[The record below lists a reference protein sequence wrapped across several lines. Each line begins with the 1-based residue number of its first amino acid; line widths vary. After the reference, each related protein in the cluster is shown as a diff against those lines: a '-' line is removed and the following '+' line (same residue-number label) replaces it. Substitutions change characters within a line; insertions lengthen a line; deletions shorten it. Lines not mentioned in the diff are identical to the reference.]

1 MKTGICFIF
10 VIPLLWFNLA
20 MAASDLKV
28 VVSIKPFHSLVS
40 TVMQGVSE
48 PALLLN
54 GNNSPHTYS
63 LRPSA
68 AVKLQNAD
76 LVFWGGENLE
86 GFLAKPIHSL
96 AAGARVVSFED
107 SPGLILR
114 PFRSV
119 KEWQELDPESQN
131 DQDHLKKQ
139 EIHRLPGNDPH
150 IWLDPLN
157 AQKITQNLVQILSE
171 FDPENAQTYH
181 SNGKKTILRLFDL
194 HIQLKTKMSSVS
206 SKSYI
211 VFHDAYQY
219 FEKRYQL
226 NPIASVIV
234 SSGPSTSVG
243 RLIDI
248 RTKIKNKNVLCIFT
262 EPQFSPK
269 LVQTVISGTAV
280 KKGIL
285 DPIGTRISPGP
296 EMYFTLL
303 NNISHSI
310 STCFKK
316 MMYVE

>member
-1 MKTGICFIF
+1 MKTGICFII

-20 MAASDLKV
+20 LGASDLKV
-28 VVSIKPFHSLVS
+28 VVSIKPYHSLVS
-40 TVMQGVSE
+40 RVMQGVSE

-54 GNNSPHTYS
+54 GYNSPHSYS

-107 SPGLILR
+107 TPGLILL
-114 PFRSV
+114 PFRSG
-119 KEWQELDPESQN
+119 KEWQKLDPESEN

-139 EIHRLPGNDPH
+139 EIHSHRVSGKDPH

-171 FDPENAQTYH
+171 FDPENSQTYH
-181 SNGKKTILRLFDL
+181 SNGKKTILRLSDL
-194 HIQLKTKMSSVS
+194 NIQLETKMSSVS
-206 SKSYI
+206 SKPYI

-226 NPIASVIV
+226 NPIASVTV
-234 SSGPSTSVG
+234 SSGTSTSVG

-248 RTKIKNKNVLCIFT
+248 RKKIKIKKVLCIFT
-262 EPQFSPK
+262 EPQISPK
-269 LVQTVISGTAV
+269 LVQTVISGTTV

-285 DPIGTRISPGP
+285 DPIGSSISPGP
-296 EMYFTLL
+296 EMYFSLL

-316 MMYVE
+316 

>member
-10 VIPLLWFNLA
+10 VIPLLWFNLV

-107 SPGLILR
+107 TPGLILR

-119 KEWQELDPESQN
+119 KEWQELDPESKN
-131 DQDHLKKQ
+131 DQDHVKKRK
-139 EIHRLPGNDPH
+139 INRLPGNDPH

-157 AQKITQNLVQILSE
+157 AQKITQYLVQILSE

-181 SNGKKTILRLFDL
+181 SNGKKTILRLSDL
-194 HIQLKTKMSSVS
+194 NIQLETKMSSVS

-226 NPIASVIV
+226 NPIASVTV
-234 SSGPSTSVG
+234 SSGTSTSVG

-248 RTKIKNKNVLCIFT
+248 RKKIKIKKVLCIFT

-285 DPIGTRISPGP
+285 DPIGTSISPGP

-316 MMYVE
+316 

>member
-107 SPGLILR
+107 TPGLILR

-119 KEWQELDPESQN
+119 KEWQELDPESKN
-131 DQDHLKKQ
+131 DQDHVKKRK
-139 EIHRLPGNDPH
+139 INRLPGNDPH

-157 AQKITQNLVQILSE
+157 AQKITQYLVQILSE
-171 FDPENAQTYH
+171 FDPENVNTYH
-181 SNGKKTILRLFDL
+181 SNGKKTILRLSDL
-194 HIQLKTKMSSVS
+194 NIQLETKMSSVS
-206 SKSYI
+206 SKPYI

-226 NPIASVIV
+226 NPIASVTV
-234 SSGPSTSVG
+234 SSGTSTSVG

-248 RTKIKNKNVLCIFT
+248 RKKIKIKKVLCIFT

-285 DPIGTRISPGP
+285 DPIGTSISPGP

-316 MMYVE
+316 

>member
-1 MKTGICFIF
+1 VIKTGICLII
-10 VIPLLWFNLA
+10 VIPLLCFNLA

-28 VVSIKPFHSLVS
+28 VVSIKPFHSLVAS
-40 TVMQGVSE
+40 VMHGVSK

-96 AAGARVVSFED
+96 AAGAWVFSFED
-107 SPGLILR
+107 TPGLILR
-114 PFRSV
+114 PFRSG
-119 KEWQELDPESQN
+119 KEWQKLDHESEN

-157 AQKITQNLVQILSE
+157 AQKIIQNLVQILSDL
-171 FDPENAQTYH
+171 DPENANTYH
-181 SNGKKTILRLFDL
+181 SNGKKTILRLSDL
-194 HIQLKTKMSSVS
+194 NIQLETKMSSVS

-219 FEKRYQL
+219 FEKRYKL
-226 NPIASVIV
+226 NPIASVTA
-234 SSGPSTSVG
+234 SSGHSTSVG
-243 RLIDI
+243 RLINI
-248 RTKIKNKNVLCIFT
+248 RKKIKIKNVLCIFT

-269 LVQTVISGTAV
+269 LVQTVISGTTV
-280 KKGIL
+280 KTGIL
-285 DPIGTRISPGP
+285 DPIGTSIPPGP

-316 MMYVE
+316 

>member
-1 MKTGICFIF
+1 
-10 VIPLLWFNLA
+10 

-40 TVMQGVSE
+40 SVMQGVSK

-96 AAGARVVSFED
+96 AAGAWVFSFED
-107 SPGLILR
+107 TPGLILR
-114 PFRSV
+114 PFRSG
-119 KEWQELDPESQN
+119 KEWQKLDHESEN

-157 AQKITQNLVQILSE
+157 AQKIIQNLVQILSDL
-171 FDPENAQTYH
+171 DPENENTYH
-181 SNGKKTILRLFDL
+181 SNGKKTILQLSDL
-194 HIQLKTKMSSVS
+194 NIQLETKMSLVS

-219 FEKRYQL
+219 FEKRYKL
-226 NPIASVIV
+226 NPIASVTS
-234 SSGPSTSVG
+234 SSGHSTSVG

-248 RTKIKNKNVLCIFT
+248 RKKIKIKNVLCIFT

-269 LVQTVISGTAV
+269 LVETVISGTAV
-280 KKGIL
+280 KTGIL
-285 DPIGTRISPGP
+285 DPIGTSIPPGP

-316 MMYVE
+316 

>member
-107 SPGLILR
+107 TPGLLLR

-119 KEWQELDPESQN
+119 KEWQELDPESKN
-131 DQDHLKKQ
+131 DQDHVKKRK
-139 EIHRLPGNDPH
+139 INRLPGNDPH

-157 AQKITQNLVQILSE
+157 AQKITQYLIQILSK
-171 FDPENAQTYH
+171 FDPENSQTYH
-181 SNGKKTILRLFDL
+181 SNGKKTILRLSDL
-194 HIQLKTKMSSVS
+194 NIQLETKMSSVS
-206 SKSYI
+206 SKPYI

-226 NPIASVIV
+226 NPIASVTV
-234 SSGPSTSVG
+234 SSGTSTSVG

-248 RTKIKNKNVLCIFT
+248 RKKIKIKKVLCIFT

-280 KKGIL
+280 KTGIL
-285 DPIGTRISPGP
+285 DPIGTNILPGP

-316 MMYVE
+316 

>member
-107 SPGLILR
+107 TPGLILR

-119 KEWQELDPESQN
+119 KEWQELDPESKN
-131 DQDHLKKQ
+131 DQDHVKKRK
-139 EIHRLPGNDPH
+139 INRLPGNDPH

-157 AQKITQNLVQILSE
+157 AQKITQYLIQILSK
-171 FDPENAQTYH
+171 FDPENSQTYH
-181 SNGKKTILRLFDL
+181 SNGKKTILRLSDL
-194 HIQLKTKMSSVS
+194 NIQLETKMSSVS
-206 SKSYI
+206 SKPYI

-248 RTKIKNKNVLCIFT
+248 RKKIKIKKVLCIFT

-316 MMYVE
+316 

>member
-1 MKTGICFIF
+1 MKTGICFIIF
-10 VIPLLWFNLA
+10 IPLLWFNLA

-107 SPGLILR
+107 TPGLILR
-114 PFRSV
+114 PFRSGI
-119 KEWQELDPESQN
+119 EWQKLDPESEN
-131 DQDHLKKQ
+131 DQDHLNKHD
-139 EIHRLPGNDPH
+139 IHRVPGNDPH
-150 IWLDPLN
+150 FWLDPLN
-157 AQKITQNLVQILSE
+157 AQKITQYLVRILSE
-171 FDPENAQTYH
+171 VDPENAQIYH
-181 SNGKKTILRLFDL
+181 NNGKKTILRLSNL
-194 HIQLKTKMSSVS
+194 NIQLETKMSSVS

-226 NPIASVIV
+226 NPIASVTV
-234 SSGPSTSVG
+234 SSGLSTSVG
-243 RLIDI
+243 SLLDI
-248 RTKIKNKNVLCIFT
+248 RKKINKKNVLCIFT

-285 DPIGTRISPGP
+285 DPIGISISPGP

-310 STCFKK
+310 RTCFKK
-316 MMYVE
+316 

>member
-10 VIPLLWFNLA
+10 VIPLLWFNLG

-107 SPGLILR
+107 TPGLILR

-119 KEWQELDPESQN
+119 KEWQELDPESKN
-131 DQDHLKKQ
+131 DQDHVKKQ

-157 AQKITQNLVQILSE
+157 AQKITQYLVQILSE
-171 FDPENAQTYH
+171 FDPENSQIYH
-181 SNGKKTILRLFDL
+181 SNGKKTILRLSDL
-194 HIQLKTKMSSVS
+194 NIQLETKMSSVS
-206 SKSYI
+206 SKPYI

-226 NPIASVIV
+226 NPIASVTV
-234 SSGPSTSVG
+234 SSGTSTSVG

-248 RTKIKNKNVLCIFT
+248 RKKIKIKKVLCIFT

-269 LVQTVISGTAV
+269 LVKTVISGTAV

-285 DPIGTRISPGP
+285 DPIGTSISPGP

-310 STCFKK
+310 STCLKK
-316 MMYVE
+316 

>member
-40 TVMQGVSE
+40 SVMQGVSE

-107 SPGLILR
+107 TPGLILR

-119 KEWQELDPESQN
+119 KEWQKLDPESEN

-181 SNGKKTILRLFDL
+181 SNGKKTILRLSDL
-194 HIQLKTKMSSVS
+194 NIQLETKMSSVS
-206 SKSYI
+206 SKPYI

-226 NPIASVIV
+226 NPIASVTD
-234 SSGPSTSVG
+234 SSGTSTSVG

-248 RTKIKNKNVLCIFT
+248 RKKIKIKKVLCIFT

-285 DPIGTRISPGP
+285 DPIGTSISPGP

-316 MMYVE
+316 

>member
-1 MKTGICFIF
+1 
-10 VIPLLWFNLA
+10 

-107 SPGLILR
+107 TPGLILR

-119 KEWQELDPESQN
+119 KEWQELDPESKN
-131 DQDHLKKQ
+131 DQDHVKKRK
-139 EIHRLPGNDPH
+139 INRLPGNDPH

-157 AQKITQNLVQILSE
+157 AQKITQYLIQILSK
-171 FDPENAQTYH
+171 FDPENSQTYH
-181 SNGKKTILRLFDL
+181 SNGKKTILRLSDL
-194 HIQLKTKMSSVS
+194 NIQLETKMSSVS
-206 SKSYI
+206 SKPYI

-226 NPIASVIV
+226 NPIASVTV
-234 SSGPSTSVG
+234 NSGTSTSVG

-248 RTKIKNKNVLCIFT
+248 RKKIKIKKVLCIFT

-269 LVQTVISGTAV
+269 FVQTVISGTAV

-285 DPIGTRISPGP
+285 DPIGTSISPGP

-316 MMYVE
+316 

>member
-1 MKTGICFIF
+1 
-10 VIPLLWFNLA
+10 

-96 AAGARVVSFED
+96 AAGAWVFSFED
-107 SPGLILR
+107 TPGLILR

-119 KEWQELDPESQN
+119 KEWQELDPESKN
-131 DQDHLKKQ
+131 DQDHVKKQ

-157 AQKITQNLVQILSE
+157 AQKITQYLVQILSE
-171 FDPENAQTYH
+171 FDPENSQTYH
-181 SNGKKTILRLFDL
+181 SNGKKTILRLSDL
-194 HIQLKTKMSSVS
+194 NIQLETKMSSVS
-206 SKSYI
+206 SKPYI

-226 NPIASVIV
+226 NPIASVTV
-234 SSGPSTSVG
+234 SSGTSTSVG

-248 RTKIKNKNVLCIFT
+248 RKKIKIKKVLCIFT

-285 DPIGTRISPGP
+285 DPIGTSISPGP

-316 MMYVE
+316 

>member
-107 SPGLILR
+107 TPGLILR

-119 KEWQELDPESQN
+119 KEWQELDPESKN
-131 DQDHLKKQ
+131 DQDHVKKR
-139 EIHRLPGNDPH
+139 EINRLPGNDPH

-157 AQKITQNLVQILSE
+157 AQKITQYLVQILSE
-171 FDPENAQTYH
+171 FDPKNAQTYH
-181 SNGKKTILRLFDL
+181 SNGKKTILRLSDL
-194 HIQLKTKMSSVS
+194 NIQLETKMSSVS
-206 SKSYI
+206 SKPYI

-226 NPIASVIV
+226 NPIASVTV
-234 SSGPSTSVG
+234 SSGTSTSVG

-248 RTKIKNKNVLCIFT
+248 RKKIKIKKVLCIFT

-285 DPIGTRISPGP
+285 DPIGTSISPGP

-316 MMYVE
+316 

>member
-107 SPGLILR
+107 TPGLILR

-119 KEWQELDPESQN
+119 KEWQELDPESKN
-131 DQDHLKKQ
+131 DQDHVKKRK
-139 EIHRLPGNDPH
+139 INRLPGNDPH

-157 AQKITQNLVQILSE
+157 AQKITQYLIQILSK
-171 FDPENAQTYH
+171 FDPENSQTYH
-181 SNGKKTILRLFDL
+181 SNGKKTILRLSDL
-194 HIQLKTKMSSVS
+194 NIQLETKMSSVS
-206 SKSYI
+206 SKPYI

-248 RTKIKNKNVLCIFT
+248 RKKIKIKKVLCIFT

-285 DPIGTRISPGP
+285 DPIGTSISPGP

-316 MMYVE
+316 

>member
-107 SPGLILR
+107 TPGLILR

-119 KEWQELDPESQN
+119 KEWQELDPESKN
-131 DQDHLKKQ
+131 DQDHVKKRK
-139 EIHRLPGNDPH
+139 INRLPGNDPH

-157 AQKITQNLVQILSE
+157 AQKITQYLVQILSE

-181 SNGKKTILRLFDL
+181 SNGKKTILRLSDL
-194 HIQLKTKMSSVS
+194 NIQLETKMSSVS
-206 SKSYI
+206 SKPYI

-226 NPIASVIV
+226 NPIASVTV
-234 SSGPSTSVG
+234 SSGTSTSVG

-248 RTKIKNKNVLCIFT
+248 RKKIKIKKVLCIFT

-316 MMYVE
+316 

>member
-1 MKTGICFIF
+1 
-10 VIPLLWFNLA
+10 

-107 SPGLILR
+107 TPGLILR
-114 PFRSV
+114 PFRSR
-119 KEWQELDPESQN
+119 KEWQKLDPESEN

-157 AQKITQNLVQILSE
+157 AQKITQNLVQILSK
-171 FDPENAQTYH
+171 FDPENAQIYH
-181 SNGKKTILRLFDL
+181 SNGKKTILRLSDL
-194 HIQLKTKMSSVS
+194 NIQLETKMSSVS

-226 NPIASVIV
+226 NPIASVTV

-243 RLIDI
+243 RLTDI
-248 RTKIKNKNVLCIFT
+248 RNKIKNKNVLCIFT

-285 DPIGTRISPGP
+285 DPIGTSISPGP

-316 MMYVE
+316 

>member
-1 MKTGICFIF
+1 MKTGICFII

-20 MAASDLKV
+20 VADSDLKV

-54 GNNSPHTYS
+54 GNNSPHTYT

-107 SPGLILR
+107 TPGLILHH
-114 PFRSV
+114 FRSG
-119 KEWQELDPESQN
+119 KEWQKLDPESEN

-181 SNGKKTILRLFDL
+181 SNGKKTILRLSDL
-194 HIQLKTKMSSVS
+194 NIQLETKMSSVS
-206 SKSYI
+206 SKSYV

-219 FEKRYQL
+219 FEKRYEL
-226 NPIASVIV
+226 SPIASVTV
-234 SSGPSTSVG
+234 SSGTSTSVG

-248 RTKIKNKNVLCIFT
+248 RKKIKNKNVLCIFT

-285 DPIGTRISPGP
+285 DPIGTRILPGP

-310 STCFKK
+310 STCFK
-316 MMYVE
+316 E

>member
-1 MKTGICFIF
+1 MIKTGICLII
-10 VIPLLWFNLA
+10 VIPLLCFNLA

-40 TVMQGVSE
+40 SVMQGVSK

-96 AAGARVVSFED
+96 AAGAWVFSFED
-107 SPGLILR
+107 TPGLILR
-114 PFRSV
+114 PFRSG
-119 KEWQELDPESQN
+119 KEWQKLDHESEN

-157 AQKITQNLVQILSE
+157 AQKIIQNLVQILSDL
-171 FDPENAQTYH
+171 DPENANTYH
-181 SNGKKTILRLFDL
+181 SNGKKTILQLSDL
-194 HIQLKTKMSSVS
+194 NIQLETKMSLVS

-219 FEKRYQL
+219 FEKRYKL
-226 NPIASVIV
+226 NPIASVTA
-234 SSGPSTSVG
+234 SSGHSTSVG

-248 RTKIKNKNVLCIFT
+248 RKKIKIKNVLCIFT

-269 LVQTVISGTAV
+269 LVETVISGTTV
-280 KKGIL
+280 KTGIL
-285 DPIGTRISPGP
+285 DPIGTSIPPGP

-316 MMYVE
+316 

>member
-1 MKTGICFIF
+1 
-10 VIPLLWFNLA
+10 

-107 SPGLILR
+107 TPGLILR

-119 KEWQELDPESQN
+119 KEWQELDPESKN
-131 DQDHLKKQ
+131 DQDHVKKRK
-139 EIHRLPGNDPH
+139 INRLPGNDPH

-157 AQKITQNLVQILSE
+157 AQKITQYLIQILSK
-171 FDPENAQTYH
+171 FDPENSQTYH
-181 SNGKKTILRLFDL
+181 SNGKKTILRLSDL
-194 HIQLKTKMSSVS
+194 NIQLETKMSSVS
-206 SKSYI
+206 SKPYI

-226 NPIASVIV
+226 NPIASVTV
-234 SSGPSTSVG
+234 NSGTSTSVG

-248 RTKIKNKNVLCIFT
+248 RKKIKIKKVLCIFT

-269 LVQTVISGTAV
+269 LVQAVISGTAV

-316 MMYVE
+316 

>member
-1 MKTGICFIF
+1 MKTGICFII

-40 TVMQGVSE
+40 SVMQGVSE

-107 SPGLILR
+107 TPGLILR

-119 KEWQELDPESQN
+119 KEWQELDPESKN
-131 DQDHLKKQ
+131 DQDHVKKRK
-139 EIHRLPGNDPH
+139 INRLPGNDPH

-157 AQKITQNLVQILSE
+157 AQKITQYLVQILSE

-181 SNGKKTILRLFDL
+181 SNGKKTILRLSDL
-194 HIQLKTKMSSVS
+194 NIQLETKMSSVS
-206 SKSYI
+206 SKPYI

-226 NPIASVIV
+226 NPIASVTV
-234 SSGPSTSVG
+234 SSGTSTSVG

-248 RTKIKNKNVLCIFT
+248 RKKIKIKKVLCIFT

-285 DPIGTRISPGP
+285 DPIGTSISPGP

-310 STCFKK
+310 SNCFKK
-316 MMYVE
+316 

>member
-107 SPGLILR
+107 TPGLILR

-119 KEWQELDPESQN
+119 KEWQELDPESEN
-131 DQDHLKKQ
+131 DQDHVKKRK
-139 EIHRLPGNDPH
+139 IHRLPGNDPH

-157 AQKITQNLVQILSE
+157 AQKITQYLVQILSE

-181 SNGKKTILRLFDL
+181 SNGKKTILRLSDL
-194 HIQLKTKMSSVS
+194 NIQLETKMSSVS
-206 SKSYI
+206 SKPYI

-226 NPIASVIV
+226 NPIASVTV
-234 SSGPSTSVG
+234 SSGTSTSVG

-248 RTKIKNKNVLCIFT
+248 RKKIKIKKVLCIFT

-285 DPIGTRISPGP
+285 DPIGTSISPGP

-316 MMYVE
+316 

>member
-1 MKTGICFIF
+1 MKTGICFIIF
-10 VIPLLWFNLA
+10 IQLLWFNLA
-20 MAASDLKV
+20 IAASDLKV

-76 LVFWGGENLE
+76 LIFWGGENLE
-86 GFLAKPIHSL
+86 GFLAKPIYSL

-107 SPGLILR
+107 TPGLILH
-114 PFRSV
+114 PFRSG
-119 KEWQELDPESQN
+119 KEWQKLDPESEN

-150 IWLDPLN
+150 IWLDPYN

-181 SNGKKTILRLFDL
+181 SNGKKTKLRLSDL
-194 HIQLKTKMSSVS
+194 NIQLETKMSSVS

-219 FEKRYQL
+219 FEKRYRL
-226 NPIASVIV
+226 NPITSVAG
-234 SSGPSTSVG
+234 SSGHSISVG

-248 RTKIKNKNVLCIFT
+248 RKKIKNKNVICIFT
-262 EPQFSPK
+262 EPQFPPK

-285 DPIGTRISPGP
+285 DPIGTSISPGP
-296 EMYFTLL
+296 ELYFTLL
-303 NNISHSI
+303 KNISHSI

-316 MMYVE
+316 

>member
-1 MKTGICFIF
+1 
-10 VIPLLWFNLA
+10 

-107 SPGLILR
+107 TPGLILR
-114 PFRSV
+114 SFRSV
-119 KEWQELDPESQN
+119 NEWQELDPESEN
-131 DQDHLKKQ
+131 YQDHVKKRK
-139 EIHRLPGNDPH
+139 INRLPGNDPH

-157 AQKITQNLVQILSE
+157 AQKITQYLVQILSE

-181 SNGKKTILRLFDL
+181 SNGKKTILRLSDL
-194 HIQLKTKMSSVS
+194 NIQLETKMSSVS
-206 SKSYI
+206 SKPYI

-226 NPIASVIV
+226 NPIASVTV
-234 SSGPSTSVG
+234 SSGTSTSVG

-248 RTKIKNKNVLCIFT
+248 RKKIKIKKVLCIFT

-285 DPIGTRISPGP
+285 DPIGTSISPGP

-316 MMYVE
+316 

>member
-1 MKTGICFIF
+1 MKTGICFII

-40 TVMQGVSE
+40 SVMQGVSE

-76 LVFWGGENLE
+76 LVFWGGKNLE
-86 GFLAKPIHSL
+86 GFLAKAIHSL

-107 SPGLILR
+107 TPGLILR

-119 KEWQELDPESQN
+119 KEWQELDPESKN
-131 DQDHLKKQ
+131 DQDHVKKRK
-139 EIHRLPGNDPH
+139 INRLPGNDPH

-157 AQKITQNLVQILSE
+157 AQKITQYLVQILSD

-181 SNGKKTILRLFDL
+181 SNGKKTILRLSDL
-194 HIQLKTKMSSVS
+194 NIQLETKMSSVS
-206 SKSYI
+206 SKPYI

-248 RTKIKNKNVLCIFT
+248 RKKIKNKNVLCIFT

-269 LVQTVISGTAV
+269 LVQTVTSGTAV

-285 DPIGTRISPGP
+285 DPIGTSISPGP

-310 STCFKK
+310 SNCFKK
-316 MMYVE
+316 

>member
-107 SPGLILR
+107 TPGLILR

-119 KEWQELDPESQN
+119 KEWQELDPESKN
-131 DQDHLKKQ
+131 DQDHVKKQ

-157 AQKITQNLVQILSE
+157 AQKITQYLVQILSE

-181 SNGKKTILRLFDL
+181 SNGKKTILRLSDL
-194 HIQLKTKMSSVS
+194 NIQLETKMSSVS
-206 SKSYI
+206 SKPYI

-226 NPIASVIV
+226 NPIASVTV
-234 SSGPSTSVG
+234 SSGTSTSVG

-248 RTKIKNKNVLCIFT
+248 RKKIKIKKVLCIFT

-285 DPIGTRISPGP
+285 DPIGTSISPGP

-316 MMYVE
+316 

>member
-1 MKTGICFIF
+1 MKTGICFII

-107 SPGLILR
+107 TPGLILL

-119 KEWQELDPESQN
+119 KEWQKLDPESEN

-181 SNGKKTILRLFDL
+181 SNGKKTILRLSDL
-194 HIQLKTKMSSVS
+194 NIQLETKMSSVS
-206 SKSYI
+206 SKPYI

-226 NPIASVIV
+226 NPIASVTV

-248 RTKIKNKNVLCIFT
+248 RKKIKNKNVLCIFT

-285 DPIGTRISPGP
+285 DPIGTSISPGP

-316 MMYVE
+316 

>member
-40 TVMQGVSE
+40 TVMQGVRE
-48 PALLLN
+48 PSLLLN

-107 SPGLILR
+107 TPGLILR

-119 KEWQELDPESQN
+119 KEWQELDPESKN
-131 DQDHLKKQ
+131 DQDHVKKRK
-139 EIHRLPGNDPH
+139 INRLPGNDPH

-157 AQKITQNLVQILSE
+157 AQKITQYLIQILSK
-171 FDPENAQTYH
+171 FDPENSQTYH
-181 SNGKKTILRLFDL
+181 SNGKKTILRLSDL
-194 HIQLKTKMSSVS
+194 NIQLETKMSSVS
-206 SKSYI
+206 SKPYI

-226 NPIASVIV
+226 NPIASVTGN
-234 SSGPSTSVG
+234 SGTSTSVG

-248 RTKIKNKNVLCIFT
+248 RKKIKIKKVLCIFT

-316 MMYVE
+316 

>member
-1 MKTGICFIF
+1 MKTGICFII

-54 GNNSPHTYS
+54 GNNSPHSYS

-68 AVKLQNAD
+68 AIKLQNAD

-86 GFLAKPIHSL
+86 GFLAKAIHSL

-107 SPGLILR
+107 TPGLILR
-114 PFRSV
+114 PFRSG
-119 KEWQELDPESQN
+119 KEWQKLDPESKN

-139 EIHRLPGNDPH
+139 VIHRLPGNDPH

-181 SNGKKTILRLFDL
+181 SNGKKTILRLSDL
-194 HIQLKTKMSSVS
+194 NLQLETKMSSVS
-206 SKSYI
+206 SKPYI

-219 FEKRYQL
+219 FERRYQL
-226 NPIASVIV
+226 NIIGSVMVHI
-234 SSGPSTSVG
+234 GYGTSV
-243 RLIDI
+243 RRMMEVRKTIKKEKI
-248 RTKIKNKNVLCIFT
+248 RSQQSAVADEQNLN
-262 EPQFSPK
+262 
-269 LVQTVISGTAV
+269 SG
-280 KKGIL
+280 GI
-285 DPIGTRISPGP
+285 
-296 EMYFTLL
+296 
-303 NNISHSI
+303 
-310 STCFKK
+310 
-316 MMYVE
+316 

>member
-107 SPGLILR
+107 TPGLILR

-119 KEWQELDPESQN
+119 KEWQELDPESKN
-131 DQDHLKKQ
+131 DQDHVKKRK
-139 EIHRLPGNDPH
+139 INRLPGNDPH

-157 AQKITQNLVQILSE
+157 AQKITQYLVQILSE
-171 FDPENAQTYH
+171 FDPENSQTYH
-181 SNGKKTILRLFDL
+181 SNGKKTILRLSDL
-194 HIQLKTKMSSVS
+194 NLQLETKMSSVS
-206 SKSYI
+206 SKPYI

-226 NPIASVIV
+226 NPIASVTV
-234 SSGPSTSVG
+234 SSGTSTSVG

-248 RTKIKNKNVLCIFT
+248 RKKIKIKKVLCIFT

-285 DPIGTRISPGP
+285 DPIGTSISPGP

-316 MMYVE
+316 

>member
-1 MKTGICFIF
+1 MKTGICFII

-107 SPGLILR
+107 TPGLILR

-119 KEWQELDPESQN
+119 KEWQELDPESEN
-131 DQDHLKKQ
+131 DQDHVKKQ

-157 AQKITQNLVQILSE
+157 AQKITQYLVQILSE
-171 FDPENAQTYH
+171 FDPDNAQTYH
-181 SNGKKTILRLFDL
+181 SNGKKTRLRLSDL
-194 HIQLKTKMSSVS
+194 NIQLETKMSSVS

-248 RTKIKNKNVLCIFT
+248 RKKIKNKNVLCIFT

-285 DPIGTRISPGP
+285 DPIGTSISPGP

-310 STCFKK
+310 SNCFKK
-316 MMYVE
+316 

>member
-107 SPGLILR
+107 TPGLILR
-114 PFRSV
+114 PLRSV
-119 KEWQELDPESQN
+119 KEWQELDPESKN
-131 DQDHLKKQ
+131 DQDHVKKRK
-139 EIHRLPGNDPH
+139 INRLPGNDPH

-157 AQKITQNLVQILSE
+157 AQKITQYLVQILSE

-181 SNGKKTILRLFDL
+181 SNGKKTILRLSDL
-194 HIQLKTKMSSVS
+194 NIQLETKMSSVS
-206 SKSYI
+206 SKPYI

-226 NPIASVIV
+226 NPIASVTD
-234 SSGPSTSVG
+234 SSGTSTSVG

-248 RTKIKNKNVLCIFT
+248 RKKIKIKKVLCIFT

-285 DPIGTRISPGP
+285 DPIGTSISPGP

-316 MMYVE
+316 

>member
-107 SPGLILR
+107 TPGLILR

-119 KEWQELDPESQN
+119 KEWQELDPESKN
-131 DQDHLKKQ
+131 DQDHVKKRK
-139 EIHRLPGNDPH
+139 INRLPGNDPH

-157 AQKITQNLVQILSE
+157 AQKITQYLIQILSK
-171 FDPENAQTYH
+171 FDPENSQTYH
-181 SNGKKTILRLFDL
+181 SNGKKTILRLSDL
-194 HIQLKTKMSSVS
+194 NIQLETKMSSVS
-206 SKSYI
+206 SKPYI

-226 NPIASVIV
+226 NPIASVTV

-248 RTKIKNKNVLCIFT
+248 RKKIKIKKVLCIFT

-316 MMYVE
+316 

>member
-1 MKTGICFIF
+1 
-10 VIPLLWFNLA
+10 

-48 PALLLN
+48 PALLII

-68 AVKLQNAD
+68 AVKLQKAH

-107 SPGLILR
+107 MPGLILR
-114 PFRSV
+114 PFRLV
-119 KEWQELDPESQN
+119 KEWQELDPESEN

-139 EIHRLPGNDPH
+139 EIHRFPGNDPH

-171 FDPENAQTYH
+171 FDPENAQTFH
-181 SNGKKTILRLFDL
+181 SNGKKTILRLSNL
-194 HIQLKTKMSSVS
+194 NIQLETKMSSVS

-226 NPIASVIV
+226 NPIASVTV
-234 SSGPSTSVG
+234 SSDHSASVG

-248 RTKIKNKNVLCIFT
+248 RNKIKNNNVLCIFT
-262 EPQFSPK
+262 EPQFPTK
-269 LVQTVISGTAV
+269 LVQTVTSGTAV

-285 DPIGTRISPGP
+285 DPIGISISPGP

-310 STCFKK
+310 STCFNK
-316 MMYVE
+316 

>member
-10 VIPLLWFNLA
+10 VIPLLWFNLG

-107 SPGLILR
+107 TPGLILR

-119 KEWQELDPESQN
+119 KEWQELDPESKN
-131 DQDHLKKQ
+131 DQDHVKKRK
-139 EIHRLPGNDPH
+139 INRLPGNDPH

-157 AQKITQNLVQILSE
+157 AQKITQYLVQILSE
-171 FDPENAQTYH
+171 FDPDNAQTYH
-181 SNGKKTILRLFDL
+181 SNGKKTILRLSDL
-194 HIQLKTKMSSVS
+194 NIQLETKMSSVS
-206 SKSYI
+206 SKPYI

-226 NPIASVIV
+226 NPIASVTV
-234 SSGPSTSVG
+234 NSGTSTSVG

-248 RTKIKNKNVLCIFT
+248 RKKIKIKKVLCIFT

-285 DPIGTRISPGP
+285 DPIGTSISPGP

-316 MMYVE
+316 

>member
-107 SPGLILR
+107 TPGLILR

-119 KEWQELDPESQN
+119 KEWQELDPESKN
-131 DQDHLKKQ
+131 DQDHVKKRK
-139 EIHRLPGNDPH
+139 INRLPGNDPH

-157 AQKITQNLVQILSE
+157 AQKITQYLIQILSK
-171 FDPENAQTYH
+171 FDPENSQTYH
-181 SNGKKTILRLFDL
+181 SNGKKTILRLSDL
-194 HIQLKTKMSSVS
+194 NIQLETKMSSVS
-206 SKSYI
+206 SKPYI

-248 RTKIKNKNVLCIFT
+248 RKKIKNKNVLCIFT

-316 MMYVE
+316 

>member
-1 MKTGICFIF
+1 MKTGICFINF
-10 VIPLLWFNLA
+10 IPLLWFNLA

-107 SPGLILR
+107 TPGLILR
-114 PFRSV
+114 PFRSG
-119 KEWQELDPESQN
+119 KEWQKLDPESEN

-139 EIHRLPGNDPH
+139 KNHRLPGNDPH

-157 AQKITQNLVQILSE
+157 AQKITQYLVRILSE
-171 FDPENAQTYH
+171 IDPENAEIYH
-181 SNGKKTILRLFDL
+181 NNGKKTILRLSNL
-194 HIQLKTKMSSVS
+194 NIQLETKMSSVS

-226 NPIASVIV
+226 NPITSVAS
-234 SSGPSTSVG
+234 SSGHSISVG

-248 RTKIKNKNVLCIFT
+248 RKKIKNKNVICIFT
-262 EPQFSPK
+262 EPQFPPK

-285 DPIGTRISPGP
+285 DPIGTSIPPGP
-296 EMYFTLL
+296 ELYFTLL
-303 NNISHSI
+303 KNISHSI

-316 MMYVE
+316 

>member
-1 MKTGICFIF
+1 
-10 VIPLLWFNLA
+10 

-107 SPGLILR
+107 TPGLILR

-119 KEWQELDPESQN
+119 KEWQELDPESKN
-131 DQDHLKKQ
+131 DQDHVKKRK
-139 EIHRLPGNDPH
+139 INRLPGNDPH

-157 AQKITQNLVQILSE
+157 AQKITQYLIQILSK
-171 FDPENAQTYH
+171 FDPENSQTYH
-181 SNGKKTILRLFDL
+181 SNGKKTILRLSDL
-194 HIQLKTKMSSVS
+194 NIQLETKMSSVS

-234 SSGPSTSVG
+234 SSGPSISVG

-248 RTKIKNKNVLCIFT
+248 RKKIKIKKVLCIFT

-316 MMYVE
+316 